1 MNSLKDFFDR
11 KNMGQTV
18 LSILFA
24 IYLIMGYET
33 PDSLN
38 EIIDST
44 YGKVVVVV
52 LALVLFSFANPVL
65 GVLGFFVAYMLILGH
80 LYLPVLMQRNTI
92 FLPKRKNI
100 HP

>member
-44 YGKVVVVV
+44 YKEIKKICDQH
-52 LALVLFSFANPVL
+52 LK
-65 GVLGFFVAYMLILGH
+65 LISLN
-80 LYLPVLMQRNTI
+80 YRQS
-92 FLPKRKNI
+92 I
-100 HP
+100 HYY